1 MITVVHLTLNMFWKP
16 PPIAVGKYNP
26 LALITVKSGYN
37 ADYRSRL
44 ASVKIAKLVYPV
56 KALVKPSML
65 RVFPAAFCL
74 NLGWTWWNLGHFW
87 HNQDALVPSSMLNHH
102 DHDHHN
108 LYKHNSYHHHHH
120 HDHDHQTCLCLLAW
134 SPSRQTEHA
143 LTFRRHRAISSC
155 NRDLLNT
162 HNQNQPEVEEYKIQS
177 TTDCLCKDSVDFD
190 KNSNDSYSTQTSL
203 SHQNKVDHIKKITAA
218 KVGRKGCH
226 RVGGS
231 NSKMGRLWAWV
242 DGCIPNSCTL

>member
-1 MITVVHLTLNMFWKP
+1 MPLPLCKSMICGLITTFIQEKSPLLELITVIHLTLNMFWKP

-108 LYKHNSYHHHHH
+108 LYNHDSYHHHH

-143 LTFRRHRAISSC
+143 LTFRRRAAISSC

-162 HNQNQPEVEEYKIQS
+162 NNQNQPEVEEYKIQ
-177 TTDCLCKDSVDFD
+177 
-190 KNSNDSYSTQTSL
+190 NY
-203 SHQNKVDHIKKITAA
+203 
-218 KVGRKGCH
+218 
-226 RVGGS
+226 
-231 NSKMGRLWAWV
+231 
-242 DGCIPNSCTL
+242 DGLLMQGFCRFRQKQQYL